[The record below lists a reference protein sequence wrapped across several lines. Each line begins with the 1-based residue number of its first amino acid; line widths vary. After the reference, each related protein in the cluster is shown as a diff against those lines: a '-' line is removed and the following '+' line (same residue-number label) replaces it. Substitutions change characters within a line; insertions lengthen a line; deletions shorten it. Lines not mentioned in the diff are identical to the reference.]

1 MSKLYVFLFGICFIS
16 LINANAQIPNRF
28 LLFDVKSGL
37 SQNSVTCFFE
47 DSKGLMWIG
56 TQDGLN
62 SFDGRTFVQFICD
75 PNDSSTLSNKYIV
88 KIKEDVR
95 GNVWIGTAFGLNRL
109 NPITG
114 KADRIFL
121 NEKRERRQ
129 SISIYEQFCFDTDHN
144 LLVLHGGHMFKVNIQ
159 TLDITQLSNVAASK
173 LVESHSK
180 QQQYIIRNDSLFDFH
195 TNTYIVDLAPKLAT
209 SKILKAVSNDNYV
222 LLYSEKMKPIIQLF
236 NLNQHRWVDSII
248 LPSKAFDLKI
258 SNDNT
263 INVALNNGFVSYQH
277 LKNADLIYYD
287 TSNPQSIP
295 SGPILSSFFDSKHN
309 LWIGSASS
317 GIAVQPASF
326 SNFAY
331 IPSAHKN
338 DAIQDISQQ
347 DNETI
352 IASNTGVYH
361 VGPKSMELIKNFGAD
376 RVNAVLFKNDL
387 IYAAVEQKGLF
398 QLSKSGQVL
407 KHFDKTNADLQTNQ
421 IFDIIEIGEDIG
433 LCTEKY
439 FYKIVNSNQI
449 KRVKIGNDSSK
460 FSYVLSCSV
469 DEQGFLYLATNHGV
483 AILDQQGITKQL
495 IYSNSNH
502 AMLGKTIVSRVLPY
516 HDKLMISTLDNGL
529 FILKNNQI
537 IKHYNR
543 KNGLPNNVVYNVC
556 LTINGDIWVSTN
568 AGIARSS
575 RNEDNF
581 LLISMFNG
589 LPPSYYS
596 FGSMQCFGD
605 SIFVGTDHGLYKGN
619 VGQMKF
625 SSIGF
630 QPYIQQIAVNGKVV
644 STIKTQ
650 IELDA
655 YKKNIEISF
664 GHATI
669 FDNVFFAYQLN
680 NLPWVILP
688 SNQKR
693 INFSDFPLG
702 TNSFK
707 IKVANSIASLN
718 TAKFTTYSILVKT
731 PWYLRWWVIGLV
743 IISLVSG
750 IFYMIKNYFKRKNEQ
765 KILAFQHELNIQKE
779 RERISRDLH
788 DNLGSYATAL
798 LSKIQQLNTKN
809 RSDDLIEMNELGN
822 NIISNIRETI
832 WIMQTKD
839 IKLQDFSDKIKNY
852 ILKLKPIY
860 PSIQM
865 NVVDDIDNNISL
877 SPTSTTHLFR
887 IIQEAIHNCVKH
899 AQATELHISFSSDS
913 HLKITIQD
921 NGIGYEAP
929 KGEEHYG
936 IKNMQDRAEEIN
948 YGFSIYKINSGT
960 YIELIYPKS

>member
-1 MSKLYVFLFGICFIS
+1 MSKYCTFFFGLFFIS

-75 PNDSSTLSNKYIV
+75 PNDSATLSNKYIV
-88 KIKEDVR
+88 KIKEDVK
-95 GNVWIGTAFGLNRL
+95 GNMWVGTAFGLNRL

-121 NEKRERRQ
+121 NEERERRQ
-129 SISIYEQFCFDTDHN
+129 SISIYDQFFFDKDHN
-144 LLVLHGGHMFKVNIQ
+144 LLVLYGRRIFKVNIQ
-159 TLDITQLSNVAASK
+159 TLDVTQQSNVEASK
-173 LVESHSK
+173 LIESQTK
-180 QQQYIIRNDSLFDFH
+180 QHQYIIRDDSVFDFH
-195 TNTYIVDLAPKLAT
+195 ANTYIVDLASKLGT
-209 SKILKAVSNDNYV
+209 SKILKAMSNDNYV
-222 LLYSEKMKPIIQLF
+222 LLYSEKVKPTIQIFSLK
-236 NLNQHRWVDSII
+236 QHRWVDSII

-258 SNDNT
+258 STDNT
-263 INVALNNGFVSYQH
+263 IDVALNNGFISFQN
-277 LKNADLIYYD
+277 LKKADLIYYD

-295 SGPILSSFFDSKHN
+295 SGPILSTFTDSKHN

-317 GIAVQPASF
+317 GVAVQPASF
-326 SNFAY
+326 SNFTY

-338 DAIQDISQQ
+338 DAIQDISLQ
-347 DNETI
+347 DNEI
-352 IASNTGVYH
+352 IMASNTGVYR
-361 VGPKSMELIKNFGAD
+361 VGIRSMELIKSFGAD
-376 RVNAVLFKNDL
+376 RVNAVLLKNDF

-398 QLSKSGQVL
+398 LLSKQGQVIRQ
-407 KHFDKTNADLQTNQ
+407 FDKTNSNLQTNQ
-421 IFDIIEIGEDIG
+421 IFDIVEIGKDIG

-439 FYKIVNSNQI
+439 FYKIINSNQI
-449 KRVKIGNDSSK
+449 NRIKIGNDSTK

-469 DEQGFLYLATNHGV
+469 DEQGFLYLATNNGA
-483 AILDQQGITKQL
+483 AILNQQGITKQL

-502 AMLGKTIVSRVLPY
+502 AILGKTIVSRVVPY
-516 HDKLMISTLDNGL
+516 HDKLIISTLDNGL

-543 KNGLPNNVVYNVC
+543 KNGLPNNVVYNVG
-556 LTINGDIWVSTN
+556 LTINGDIWVCTN
-568 AGIARSS
+568 AGIARCSKGTES
-575 RNEDNF
+575 F
-581 LLISMFNG
+581 IPISIYNG

-596 FGSMQCFGD
+596 FGSMQCFK
-605 SIFVGTDHGLYKGN
+605 SSVLVGTDNGLYTGY
-619 VGQMKF
+619 VEQMKL

-630 QPYIQQIAVNGKVV
+630 QPYIHQIAVNGQVV
-644 STIKTQ
+644 STINQQ

-655 YKKNIEISF
+655 YKKNIELSF

-669 FDNVFFAYQLN
+669 FDNVFLAYQLN

-707 IKVANSIASLN
+707 IKAANSIASLN
-718 TAKFTTYSILVKT
+718 SAKPTYYTILVKT
-731 PWYLRWWVIGLV
+731 PWYLRWWVITLA
-743 IISLVSG
+743 IISLVST

-765 KILAFQHELNIQKE
+765 KILAFQLELNIQKE

-788 DNLGSYATAL
+788 DNIGSYATAL
-798 LSKIQQLNTKN
+798 LSKIQQLNKEN
-809 RSDDLIEMNELGN
+809 RSKDIIEMNELGN

-865 NVVDDIDNNISL
+865 SVVDDIDKNISL

-899 AQATELHISFSSDS
+899 AQATELNISFMSNSQV
-913 HLKITIQD
+913 KITIQD
-921 NGIGYEAP
+921 NGIGYEAQQ
-929 KGEEHYG
+929 GEEHYG
-936 IKNMQDRAEEIN
+936 IKNMQERAEEIN
-948 YGFSIYKINSGT
+948 YGFSICKLNSGT